1 MFLASFINT
10 CMRKKHSRQYTQQK
24 LALDQQLLDTLKS
37 LGVVASIADL
47 NRQMA
52 RQRTYYW
59 CMKNRGYS
67 LHIGSLVFLAS
78 KLGSELNASSCV
90 RTRAKLRS
98 AIAAINETIQA
109 KCEIRELELLG
120 Q

>member
-1 MFLASFINT
+1 
-10 CMRKKHSRQYTQQK
+10 MRIKQSRQYTQQK

-52 RQRTYYW
+52 RQRTYFA

-67 LHIGSLVFLAS
+67 LHLGSLVFLAA
-78 KLGSELNASSCV
+78 KLTNDLNAASCV
-90 RTRAKLRS
+90 RERAKLRQ

-109 KCEIRELELLG
+109 KCRIREQELLV

>member
-1 MFLASFINT
+1 
-10 CMRKKHSRQYTQQK
+10 MRKKHSRQYTQQK

-47 NRQMA
+47 NRQMS
-52 RQRTYYW
+52 RQRTYFA

-67 LHIGSLVFLAS
+67 LHLGSLVFLAA
-78 KLGSELNASSCV
+78 KLANELNASSCV
-90 RTRAKLRS
+90 RTRATLRA
-98 AIAAINETIQA
+98 AITAINETIQA
-109 KCEIRELELLG
+109 KCQLREQELLS

>member
-1 MFLASFINT
+1 
-10 CMRKKHSRQYTQQK
+10 MRTKHPQHYTQKK
-24 LALDQQLLDTLKS
+24 LALDRSLLNTLKS
-37 LGVVASIADL
+37 LGVVSTIADL
-47 NRQMA
+47 NRQMG
-52 RQRTYYW
+52 RNETYYA

-67 LHIGSLVFLAS
+67 LHIGSLVFLAAKFS
-78 KLGSELNASSCV
+78 NELHACNCV

-98 AIAAINETIQA
+98 AIVAINETIQA

>member
-1 MFLASFINT
+1 MFFTSFINT
-10 CMRKKHSRQYTQQK
+10 CMRKKQSRQYTQQK

-67 LHIGSLVFLAS
+67 LHIGSLAFLVA
-78 KLGSELNASSCV
+78 KLSSELNASSCV